1 VRLAAASEAVQLKL
15 DAEWVILSACNTA
28 APDGNRVRR
37 VYRVLPRPPSSMP
50 AGGPCWYRKAA
61 EQDVARAQTNLGV
74 MYYFGKSVPV
84 NNVKAYMW
92 WSLTMAQG
100 KESATKNL
108 NIVKEDMNSAYISKA
123 QALASEMLEKIND

>member
-1 VRLAAASEAVQLKL
+1 MQLKL

-28 APDGNRVRR
+28 APDGTPGAEG
-37 VYRVLPRPPSSMP
+37 LPGLAKAPPSSMP

-61 EQDVARAQTNLGV
+61 EQDVARAQTNLGI
-74 MYYFGKSVPV
+74 MCYFGKSVPV

>member
-1 VRLAAASEAVQLKL
+1 MQLKL

-28 APDGNRVRR
+28 HRTVHRVRR
-37 VYRVLPRPPSSMP
+37 VYRVLPRPPPPSSMP

-100 KESATKNL
+100 KESTTKNS
-108 NIVKEDMNSAYISKA
+108 NIIKEDMNSAYISKA
-123 QALASEMLEKIND
+123 QALASEMLEKMND